1 MSFNP
6 FNSAAPTADRA
17 AFDQGLR
24 SHMLRV
30 YNYMGLGVAVT
41 GLVAWL
47 VSTTPALMQLFY
59 AVNASGAMQPTIL
72 GMIAMFA
79 PLGFIFFFSF
89 ASMNSS
95 LSLLQGLFWLFCGVM
110 GISMANIFLI
120 FTGESIARTFFVV
133 SAMFFATSLY
143 GYTTKRDLTGMGM
156 FMVMGLIGLVI
167 AGIVNLFLQSSGL
180 QFAISAIGVLV
191 FTGLTAWDNQR
202 IKQTYSE
209 GFGVET
215 NGKLALFGALS
226 LYLNFINLFQFMLQF
241 MGGRR
246 E

>member
-6 FNSAAPTADRA
+6 FNSSTTVATGAAV
-17 AFDQGLR
+17 DQGLR
-24 SHMLRV
+24 AHMLRI
-30 YNYMGLGVAVT
+30 YNYMGLGVALT

-47 VSTTPALMQLFY
+47 VATTPALTQLFF
-59 AVNASGAMQPTIL
+59 AAGADGRMGPTAL

-89 ASMNSS
+89 AAMRSS
-95 LSLLQGLFWLFCGVM
+95 LSLLQGMFWLFCGVM
-110 GISMANIFLI
+110 GVSMSSIFLI

-143 GYTTKRDLTGMGM
+143 GYTTKRDLAQMGS
-156 FMVMGLIGLVI
+156 FMVMGLIGILI
-167 AGIVNLFLQSSGL
+167 AGIVNLFLGSTAL
-180 QFAISAIGVLV
+180 QFAISVLGVII
-191 FTGLTAWDNQR
+191 FTGLTAWDTQR
-202 IKQTYSE
+202 IKETYAE
-209 GFGVET
+209 GHGVET
-215 NGKLALFGALS
+215 NNKLALFGALS